1 VTVGRGVH
9 DWVTKEGRK
18 TREKIC
24 DIKGRREKNN
34 QIIHKREIT
43 TKQIKT
49 TLTKEW

>member
-1 VTVGRGVH
+1 LGDKRR
-9 DWVTKEGRK
+9 KENQR
-18 TREKIC
+18 KIC